1 MDNYILTTIY
11 LVILAEYSH
20 RKKYF
25 EKYLFDNV
33 CWIVDIY
40 FEKYLVGWRVD
51 SGEWIVDIYLGE
63 KMKRII
69 FKLCSLINILGGRKI
84 AFICAEIEILYRH
97 PDDPDQISQKLC
109 FSRTQYIQ
117 YANLLNVI

>member
-1 MDNYILTTIY
+1 
-11 LVILAEYSH
+11 
-20 RKKYF
+20 
-25 EKYLFDNV
+25 
-33 CWIVDIY
+33 
-40 FEKYLVGWRVD
+40 
-51 SGEWIVDIYLGE
+51 
-63 KMKRII
+63 MKRII
-69 FKLCSLINILGGRKI
+69 LKLCSLINILGGRKI